1 MAGNGGAADEQEL
14 QEALRLSMEVNND
27 STSGTQ
33 PQSAVSAEESV
44 KVLAFCIATAMQQSL
59 SPTVPQEPTRTDQS
73 GTRFPL
79 PPPRKIR
86 CDLLGGTCG
95 FNNSTIVFHQL
106 GS

>member
-59 SPTVPQEPTRTDQS
+59 SPTVPRNRRARISLERD
-73 GTRFPL
+73 
-79 PPPRKIR
+79 
-86 CDLLGGTCG
+86 
-95 FNNSTIVFHQL
+95 FHYRPHEK
-106 GS
+106 SDVIY